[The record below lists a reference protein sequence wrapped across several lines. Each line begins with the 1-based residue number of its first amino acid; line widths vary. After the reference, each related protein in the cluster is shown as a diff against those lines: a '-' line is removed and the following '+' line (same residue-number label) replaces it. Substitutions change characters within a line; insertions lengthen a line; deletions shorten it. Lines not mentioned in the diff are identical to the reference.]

1 MYLSRSEKCSCISW
15 CSVIPAMVRS
25 ESGVREFLSSPSSAS
40 TPSQVIAVPDP
51 EGREG
56 GGSVKIV

>member
-1 MYLSRSEKCSCISW
+1 
-15 CSVIPAMVRS
+15 MVRS

-51 EGREG
+51 EGREREEG
-56 GGSVKIV
+56 ECEDRVMVG